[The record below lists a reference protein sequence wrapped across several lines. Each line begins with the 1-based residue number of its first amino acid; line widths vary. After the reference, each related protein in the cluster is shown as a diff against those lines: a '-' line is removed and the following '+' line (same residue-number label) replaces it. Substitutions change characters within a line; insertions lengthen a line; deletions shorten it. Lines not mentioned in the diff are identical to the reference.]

1 LRRFYK
7 KAGTAK
13 SDSGF
18 AVTLDGKVVRTF
30 AGTAMALSSRALAE
44 AIAQEWQAQGEKVD
58 LHGMPLMRLAVA
70 ALDYVAPERDA
81 VVASMLEYAKTDLLC
96 YRVVE
101 PADLAERQALVW
113 QPLVDWAA
121 SRFGAPL
128 AVTVE
133 LTATPQPAASLAALE
148 VAISDLDDLRLTGLR
163 GCTGICRS
171 LILGLALTEGRIDAE
186 AAWKLSQLDED
197 FQIER
202 WGEDEE
208 ATEQRAALRASLD
221 AVERFL
227 SLLG

>member
-1 LRRFYK
+1 MRRFFK
-7 KAGTAK
+7 EAGIAK
-13 SDSGF
+13 SESGF
-18 AVTLDGKVVRTF
+18 AVTLDGKVVRTS
-30 AGTAMALSSRALAE
+30 AGTALTLSSQALAE
-44 AIAQEWQAQGEKVD
+44 AIAQEWQVQGEKID

-70 ALDYVAPERDA
+70 ALDYVASDRDA

-96 YRVVE
+96 YRIVE
-101 PADLAERQALVW
+101 PADLAKRQAEAW

-121 SRFGAPL
+121 SRFDAPL

-133 LTATPQPAASLAALE
+133 LAATPQPTASLAALE
-148 VAISDLDDLRLTGLR
+148 AAISNLDDFRLTGLR

-208 ATEQRAALRASLD
+208 AKEQRAALRASLD

-227 SLLG
+227 SLVG

>member
-1 LRRFYK
+1 MRRFFK
-7 KAGTAK
+7 EAGIAK
-13 SDSGF
+13 SESGF
-18 AVTLDGKVVRTF
+18 AVTLDGKVVRTS
-30 AGTAMALSSRALAE
+30 AGTALTLSSQALAE
-44 AIAQEWQAQGEKVD
+44 AIAQEWQAQGETID

-70 ALDYVAPERDA
+70 ALDYVASNRDV

-101 PADLAERQALVW
+101 PTDLAERQAEAW

-121 SRFGAPL
+121 SRFDAPL

-133 LTATPQPAASLAALE
+133 LAAMPQPTASLAALE
-148 VAISDLDDLRLTGLR
+148 AAISDLDDFRLTGLR

-208 ATEQRAALRASLD
+208 AKEQRAALRASLD

-227 SLLG
+227 SLVG